1 MEDNGFP
8 QKVFDKMGQN
18 KSLSNINRHCQT
30 EILLYNKCMDENI
43 DVQINRQ
50 NFEEVHNNEIE

>member
-1 MEDNGFP
+1 MGDNGSP
-8 QKVFDKMGQN
+8 REVFDKKGQN
-18 KSLSNINRHCQT
+18 KSLSNINRQCQT

-50 NFEEVHNNEIE
+50 NFKEVHNNEIE